1 MADNEKFDLDSII
14 RGLRDRNVRVSRVV
28 EMIGAVRGR
37 SAENRKAIDA
47 MLVSEYRSLCISCE
61 EMRAAYEQLKE
72 LLEKAMSPP
81 YHPAVF
87 LGIMETPRGD
97 FGRVS
102 REDGESFLEFG
113 DTVDPRDLQRGDHV
127 LLNETRNLIVLK
139 VPPGERVNGSIAT
152 IARCLPDGR
161 LVITDRDTEYV
172 VAKAEWLADEK
183 LQAGDSVRWSQQVML
198 ILEKLPAADQGS
210 RFLLE
215 DVADTPPQS
224 IGGLDELRDQTIRR
238 FVLSISRPELA
249 SLYGLTKKNR
259 RLLLEGPPGTG
270 KTLLARIIAS
280 EIKRETGRA
289 CRLAVVSGSE
299 LYDPYVGA
307 TEANIT
313 SLLRV
318 PPDFD
323 GISVVFLDEI
333 DAIGSVRGRSGN
345 NHADRFLATLL
356 GVLDGFDQRS
366 DVVVITATNRRDVL
380 DPALLERF
388 AWITEVKR
396 PKKSAARDI
405 FNVHFPD
412 SLPLSPNGAE
422 RASTHETMVELVVSR
437 LYDPNGDNQIAV
449 LKFRDGKTRT
459 VFASE
464 LVSGRLL
471 EQIAVAARESG
482 FQRHAVGGDSGI
494 VLGDV
499 QKAVF
504 ECIER
509 LAATLSVRNVHS
521 MLTDLPKDIDVL
533 DVEPVRRKVHGDHYL
548 N

>member
-1 MADNEKFDLDSII
+1 MADKEKFDLDSII
-14 RGLRDRNVRVSRVV
+14 RGLRDRNVRVGRVV

-97 FGRVS
+97 FGRIS
-102 REDGESFLEFG
+102 RENGECFLEFG

-172 VAKAEWLADEK
+172 VAKAESLADEE

-422 RASTHETMVELVVSR
+422 RASAHETMVELVVSR

-509 LAATLSVRNVHS
+509 LAATLSVGNVHS

>member
-1 MADNEKFDLDSII
+1 MSENEHTDLDSII
-14 RGLRDRNVRVSRVV
+14 RALHDDEVRPSRVV
-28 EMIGAVRGR
+28 RMIGAVRER
-37 SAENRKAIDA
+37 STELSQRIDGI
-47 MLVSEYRSLCISCE
+47 LVSECRSLRINCE
-61 EMRAAYEQLKE
+61 AMRAAHGELNE
-72 LLEKAMSPP
+72 LLEKATAPP
-81 YHPAVF
+81 YYPAVF
-87 LGIMETPRGD
+87 LGMLETPRGQ
-97 FGRVS
+97 FARIA
-102 REDGESFLEFG
+102 RDGGECYLEFG
-113 DTVDPRDLQRGDHV
+113 DSIDPRDLQRGDQV
-127 LLNETRNLIVLK
+127 LLNETRNLVVLK
-139 VPPGERVNGSIAT
+139 MPPGEMVNGQIAT
-152 IARCLPDGR
+152 IARCAPDGR
-161 LVITDRDTEYV
+161 LVIKDRDTEFLV
-172 VAKAEWLADEK
+172 SEAESLAGEK
-183 LQAGDSVRWSQQVML
+183 LKAGDVIRWNQQAML
-198 ILEKLPAADQGS
+198 VLEKLPAADQGG

-224 IGGLDELRDQTIRR
+224 MGGLGELLDQTIRR
-238 FVLSISRPELA
+238 FVLSISRPDLA
-249 SLYGLTKKNR
+249 SLYGLVKKNR
-259 RLLLEGPPGTG
+259 RLLMVGPPGNG
-270 KTLLARIIAS
+270 KTLMARIIAS
-280 EIKRETGRA
+280 EIKRETGRT

-318 PPDFD
+318 PPDFN

-333 DAIGSVRGRSGN
+333 DAIGSVRGHSGN

-356 GVLDGFDQRS
+356 GVLDGFDQRN
-366 DVVVITATNRRDVL
+366 DVVVMAATNRRDVL

-396 PKKSAARDI
+396 PQKSAARDI
-405 FNVHFPD
+405 FNVHFPE

-422 RASTHETMVELVVSR
+422 RAGTHETMVESVVSR

-449 LKFRDGKTRT
+449 LKFRDGSTRP
-459 VFASE
+459 VYASE
-464 LVSGRLL
+464 LISGRLL

-482 FQRHAVGGDSGI
+482 FQRHAAGGDSGI

-509 LAATLSVRNVHS
+509 LGAMLTVRNVHS
-521 MLTDLPKDIDVL
+521 LLTDLPNDVDVL